1 MNYNKNSRL
10 LKSFEDTV
18 DEIKRLSLTYW
29 NDLLLYPEI
38 SKLSPE
44 EFFNFIKS
52 LRYVSDPKGEEYVSR
67 PGHSLHLALS
77 KTGHYFDCDDR
88 SVLTISYF
96 TLRNK
101 LFNEKNSIKIIVSGR
116 NFKPHHVYCD
126 INNKPFDPTYPHN
139 EYQKLLFP
147 EGFRKEYLVS

>member
-1 MNYNKNSRL
+1 MILNKNSRP

-18 DEIKRLSLTYW
+18 GEIKRLALTYW

-38 SKLSPE
+38 CKLSPE

-52 LRYVSDPKGEEYVSR
+52 LKYISDPTGEEYVTR
-67 PGHSLHLALS
+67 PGHSLHFALTR
-77 KTGHYFDCDDR
+77 TGHFFDCDDR
-88 SVLTISYF
+88 SVLTIAYF

-101 LFNEKNSIKIIVSGR
+101 LLNEFNSIKIIVSGR
-116 NFKPHHVYCD
+116 NLRPHHVYCD
-126 INNKPFDPTYPHN
+126 INGKPFDPTYPYN

-147 EGFRKEYLVS
+147 EKFRREYVV